1 MEARAIKM
9 QKNNNSD
16 VGIPSNLHPTIIQ
29 NENGYCVYLSEWR
42 VSGIGET
49 LDDAYKQFQE
59 NLQLIQLNNSKFGIA
74 YLTPESYPT
83 IRNGDVKKDLM
94 LFLIKVAACVFVSI
108 ALFIALLPMINAA
121 LKNTLK
127 QSTQGIISAE
137 SRDPRYW
144 AVKFPTDINAR
155 LDTMTPEEREK
166 MFKEWNQLITRT
178 SLLWKPLKCN

>member
-1 MEARAIKM
+1 VES
-9 QKNNNSD
+9 NNKSD
-16 VGIPSNLHPTIIQ
+16 ISRSTNFHPTIIQ

-42 VSGIGET
+42 VAGVGET

-74 YLTPESYPT
+74 HLTPDSYPT
-83 IRNGDVKKDLM
+83 IKNGDVRQDLM
-94 LFLIKVAACVFVSI
+94 LFLIKVAASVIVSI

-155 LDTMTPEEREK
+155 LDAMTPEEREK
-166 MFKEWNQLITRT
+166 MFKEWNQLIIRT
-178 SLLWKPLKCN
+178 SNLWKPLKCN

>member
-1 MEARAIKM
+1 VES
-9 QKNNNSD
+9 NNKSD
-16 VGIPSNLHPTIIQ
+16 ISRSTNFHPTIIQ

-42 VSGIGET
+42 VAGVGET
-49 LDDAYKQFQE
+49 LDAAYKQFQE

-83 IRNGDVKKDLM
+83 IKNGDVRKDLM
-94 LFLIKVAACVFVSI
+94 LFLIKVAASVIVSI

-144 AVKFPTDINAR
+144 ALKFPTDINAR
-155 LDTMTPEEREK
+155 LDAMTPEEREK
-166 MFKEWNQLITRT
+166 MFKEWNQLIIRT
-178 SLLWKPLKCN
+178 SNLWKPLKCN